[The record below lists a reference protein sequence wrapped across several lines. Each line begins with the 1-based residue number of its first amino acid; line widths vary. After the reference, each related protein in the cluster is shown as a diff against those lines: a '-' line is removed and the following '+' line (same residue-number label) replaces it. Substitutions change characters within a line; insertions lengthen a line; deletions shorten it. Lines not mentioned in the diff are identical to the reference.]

1 MDAQQELFTRLKIS
15 LESKGYSV
23 YDGTL
28 PPDGTPY
35 PFIYLGD
42 FSQDETENKSAVMGT
57 VNATIHIWS
66 NTPKNRGT
74 VSAMIS
80 DVKAV
85 CRGIEHTDNHA
96 WLCRNTTQMIIPD
109 NTTNTPLL
117 HGVVQVVYKFS

>member
-1 MDAQQELFTRLKIS
+1 MDAQQELFTRLKLS

-23 YDGTL
+23 YDGTM

-85 CRGIEHTDNHA
+85 CRGIERTDNHA
-96 WLCRNTTQMIIPD
+96 WLCRNITQRIIPD

-117 HGVVQVVYKFS
+117 HGVVQVAYKFS

>member
-1 MDAQQELFTRLKIS
+1 MDAQQELFTRLKLS

-80 DVKAV
+80 DIKAV
-85 CRGIEHTDNHA
+85 CRGIEHTDEHA
-96 WLCRNTTQMIIPD
+96 WFCRNITQKIIPD
-109 NTTNTPLL
+109 NTTNTPLV
-117 HGVVQVVYKFS
+117 HGVVQVEYKFS